1 MHATP
6 QTGEQQRTSK
16 EFVFRGDFESMT
28 PARQA
33 IMDFVTPYCAGE
45 TSEIDIFIAL
55 QEALANAVLHGC
67 GKDPSLTV
75 HCLVEIDPAA
85 ISITVRDP
93 GPGFAP
99 EVATQLTESGG
110 NLSSSGRGICLMRSM
125 MDQVTYREGGTEV
138 QLRKLRSG
146 GCVTS

>member
-6 QTGEQQRTSK
+6 QTAEQRTSK
-16 EFVFRGDFESMT
+16 EFVFRGDSDSMA

-33 IMDFVTPYCAGE
+33 IMDFVTPYCGSEAV
-45 TSEIDIFIAL
+45 EIDIFIAL

-67 GKDPSLTV
+67 GKDPSLAV
-75 HCLVEIDPAA
+75 HCRVEIDRAA
-85 ISITVRDP
+85 ITITIRDP
-93 GPGFAP
+93 GPGFNP

-125 MDQVTYREGGTEV
+125 MDQVTYRNGGTEV
-138 QLRKLRSG
+138 QLRKLRP
-146 GCVTS
+146 